1 MSNRIRE
8 FQTVMK
14 RDGIDSMVLCM
25 PENVVLLSGYW
36 PRNGFSFVFIPREG
50 DACLICPEADFP
62 DTKTSRI
69 PRIETFGW
77 VRLTDG
83 DPQKNIENVLRKL
96 AKEFGVPEGAV
107 VSVEIGQQAAAPPL
121 ISAEMMLPGSNT
133 LGSIRRAFATEK
145 LVTACGI
152 VDEIRQIKSS
162 EDIEKLE
169 KVNKLAHAA
178 IKHFDELIN
187 RDNMRE
193 IDVAA
198 QVEEFVSRTGYGF
211 EGVQYA
217 RAWAQVTS
225 GERTA
230 DAWFAGM
237 ISGGRVLQ
245 KKDLVMLEMA
255 VVADGYWSDVTQT
268 SCVGFMDGQKAEMCS
283 AIVQAQSDAVTSVR
297 DGVPAAEID
306 AVARRTL
313 ERAGFEKEFIHHTG
327 HGVGLG
333 YHENTPRLAPGSQDT
348 LRAGMT
354 HSVEPGIYIP
364 GVGGVRLEV
373 NVCVCEDGY
382 RILGKF

>member
-1 MSNRIRE
+1 MSNRVRE
-8 FQTVMK
+8 FQAVMK
-14 RDGIDSMVLCM
+14 RDGIDAMVLSM
-25 PENVVLLSGYW
+25 SENVVLLSGYW
-36 PRNGFSFVFIPREG
+36 PRNGFSFVFVPPEG
-50 DACLICPEADFP
+50 DACLICPEADLP
-62 DTKTSRI
+62 DTKNSRI
-69 PRIETFGW
+69 PRVETFGW
-77 VRLTDG
+77 VRLIDG
-83 DPQKNIENVLRKL
+83 DPQKNIEKVLHIL
-96 AKEFGVPEGAV
+96 AKEYGVPAGA
-107 VSVEIGQQAAAPPL
+107 SIGVEIGQQTAAPPL
-121 ISAEMMLPGSNT
+121 ISAEIILPGSNT
-133 LGSIRRAFATEK
+133 LGTIQRAFATEK
-145 LVTACGI
+145 LVSACGA
-152 VDEIRQIKSS
+152 VDEVRQIKSP

-187 RDNMRE
+187 RENMRE

-198 QVEEFVSRTGYGF
+198 RVEEFVERTGCGF
-211 EGVQYA
+211 EGIQYA

-225 GERTA
+225 GECTA

-237 ISGGRVLQ
+237 ISGGRVLR

-268 SCVGFMDGQKAEMCS
+268 SCVGFMEGQKAEMFS
-283 AIVQAQSDAVTSVR
+283 AIVQAQSDAVTSVK

-313 ERAGFEKEFIHHTG
+313 ERAGFEKAFIHHTG

-333 YHENTPRLAPGSQDT
+333 YHENTPRLAPGSKDT

-354 HSVEPGIYIP
+354 HSVEPGIYVP

-373 NVCVCEDGY
+373 NVLVCEGGY
-382 RILGKF
+382 RILGK